1 MDAEEKVVLY
11 VGNKIALMKGPNG
24 YRLPFVSEVSAICH
38 NAVLRRVGGI
48 ICGKIGEDSCSSTAD
63 IILSGLRESYLI
75 ITEEEYIMAA
85 KVSELLYW
93 DSQTRYCG
101 VCGAEMNPID
111 GISKRCSACGREVFP
126 ALSPAI
132 LVLVKRGEEAL
143 LVHARNFK
151 RNFYGLVAG
160 FVETGE
166 SLEECVARE
175 VKEETTLEIKN
186 IRYFGSQS
194 WPFPAN
200 LMIGFVAD
208 YSAGELCFADD
219 ELSSGG
225 FFKRDDLPEL
235 ATPPSL
241 ARSLIDAWIEGKI

>member
-1 MDAEEKVVLY
+1 MKVDEKVVFY
-11 VGNKIALMKGPNG
+11 VGNKVALVKSTNG
-24 YRLPFVSEVSAICH
+24 YRLPFVSEINSIMP

-48 ICGKIGEDSCSSTAD
+48 MCGKVGEDSCYSSSD

-75 ITEEEYIMAA
+75 ITEEEYMMAA
-85 KVSELLYW
+85 KVSELLFW

-101 VCGAEMNPID
+101 VCGAKMNPID
-111 GISKRCSACGREVFP
+111 GISKRCSACGKEMFP
-126 ALSPAI
+126 ALTPAI

-208 YSAGELCFADD
+208 YSAGELCFADN
-219 ELSSGG
+219 ELSAGG
-225 FFKRDDLPEL
+225 IFQ
-235 ATPPSL
+235 T
-241 ARSLIDAWIEGKI
+241 